1 MRKFLIIFLCLFM
14 ITGCMEK
21 ETTVENKEVDI
32 KGNWMLDETKND
44 MSVFDDMDKYPGFN
58 EWGAAMNVSDKEISL
73 YIGALSYSGTYS
85 KQDNVIHSELTGDID
100 NSLNQWDFYIVD
112 DNCLEMR
119 FGDMNI
125 YWIKGEINVG

>member
-44 MSVFDDMDKYPGFN
+44 MSVFDDMDKYPGFA
-58 EWGAAMNVSDKEISL
+58 EWGATMNVSDKEILL
-73 YIGALSYSGTYS
+73 YIGALSYGGTYS
-85 KQDNVIHSELTGDID
+85 KRDNVIHSELTGDID
-100 NSLNQWDFYIVD
+100 NSLNQWDFYIID
-112 DNCLEMR
+112 ENSLEMR

>member
-1 MRKFLIIFLCLFM
+1 M

-100 NSLNQWDFYIVD
+100 NSLNQWDFYIID
-112 DNCLEMR
+112 ENSLEMR